1 MDAQARDLLP
11 VPYFHVVFTLPDTL
25 APIALQNKRVVYGVL
40 FRAVAETLKGIAANP
55 KHLGAE
61 IGFLAVLHTW
71 GQNLMHHPHV
81 HCVVPAGGISPDGH
95 RWVSCKEDFFLSV
108 RVLSRVFRG
117 KFIDFLKQAF
127 RQGQLGF
134 YGKLECH
141 AEPTQFEQL
150 VDAAVRH
157 DWVVYA
163 KRPFGGPTQVLKYLA
178 RYTHRVAISNK
189 RLLDVR
195 DGQVCFQYKDYAD
208 GNKTKAMTL
217 DAMEF
222 IRRFLMHVLPSG
234 FMRIRHYG
242 FLGNRHRQAKL
253 ELCRR
258 LLGAES
264 VQETAKPCDPSESD
278 GHATERD
285 VHVVCPA
292 CRKGRMLIIET
303 FHPGAKATPVRRPF
317 FMQRLALRAKPD
329 TS

>member
-1 MDAQARDLLP
+1 MTPLRQRMIEDMRLRN
-11 VPYFHVVFTLPDTL
+11 L
-25 APIALQNKRVVYGVL
+25 APNTQEAYV
-40 FRAVAETLKGIAANP
+40 RAVAKLAQHFGKSPELLSKEEVRSYLVYLVQE
-55 KHLGAE
+55 KHASTDHY
-61 IGFLAVLHTW
+61 V
-71 GQNLMHHPHV
+71 
-81 HCVVPAGGISPDGH
+81 
-95 RWVSCKEDFFLSV
+95 
-108 RVLSRVFRG
+108 
-117 KFIDFLKQAF
+117 
-127 RQGQLGF
+127 
-134 YGKLECH
+134 
-141 AEPTQFEQL
+141 
-150 VDAAVRH
+150 
-157 DWVVYA
+157 
-163 KRPFGGPTQVLKYLA
+163 
-178 RYTHRVAISNK
+178 HRVAISNK

-195 DGQVCFQYKDYAD
+195 DGQVRFQYKDYAD

-242 FLGNRHRQAKL
+242 FIGNRHRQAKL
-253 ELCRR
+253 DLCRR

-292 CRKGRMLIIET
+292 CGKGRMLIIET
-303 FHPGAKATPVRRPF
+303 FHPEAKATPVRRPF